1 MIAQH
6 VKQRHR
12 ANGRGEQIR
21 SLRNGNTSKQS
32 TVAAALNSQVRG
44 VGPFI
49 RNQPFGAGVEV
60 VKNILLAA
68 KHAGLMPTLAVLAAA
83 AQVGHGIDAARLNPR
98 NYGGVKARFQ
108 THVKAAISVQK
119 RGAGASGG
127 QTFLAHHEQ
136 RNHGSIFA
144 GHTHALNHELRKINR
159 NGGLPP
165 HGKCWL

>member
-1 MIAQH
+1 M
-6 VKQRHR
+6 RR
-12 ANGRGEQIR
+12 
-21 SLRNGNTSKQS
+21 
-32 TVAAALNSQVRG
+32 

-49 RNQPFGAGVEV
+49 PNQPFGAGVEV
-60 VKNILLAA
+60 VKNILLIA
-68 KHAGLMPTLAVLAAA
+68 KHAGLVPTLAVLAAA
-83 AQVGHGIDAARLNPR
+83 AQISNRINTTRLNPR
-98 NYGGVKARFQ
+98 NNGGVEAWFQ

-144 GHTHALNHELRKINR
+144 GHTHALHHELGKINR